1 MTVSALLR
9 YSKTGQQATYT
20 HEWPEGSGRRG
31 VLWLW
36 TEGNYA
42 CDCNRSIMLFGTEDE
57 SRHLPCS
64 RGKPKIELLELS
76 VDGRRFAACD
86 MT

>member
-1 MTVSALLR
+1 MVVVAVLR
-9 YSKTGQQATYT
+9 HRKTGRQGRYE
-20 HEWPEGSGRRG
+20 HDWPDSSGLRG

-42 CDCNRSIMLFGTEDE
+42 CDCNRSIFLLGRDLDNTLSCNSDD
-57 SRHLPCS
+57 PT
-64 RGKPKIELLELS
+64 IELVELS

>member
-1 MTVSALLR
+1 MVVSALLR
-9 YSKTGQQATYT
+9 HRKTGQQGRYE

-42 CDCNRSIMLFGTEDE
+42 CDCNRSIFLLGRDLDDT
-57 SRHLPCS
+57 LPCNN
-64 RGKPKIELLELS
+64 GAPAIELVELS